1 MTDINNLITGLN
13 YITLRKVNVKPNWYD
28 KMYRDKD
35 LIEHELYQLI
45 YQFNEIKINTRVF
58 CFVLVENAHPC

>member
-1 MTDINNLITGLN
+1 
-13 YITLRKVNVKPNWYD
+13 
-28 KMYRDKD
+28 MYREKD

-58 CFVLVENAHPC
+58 CFVLVENVHPC